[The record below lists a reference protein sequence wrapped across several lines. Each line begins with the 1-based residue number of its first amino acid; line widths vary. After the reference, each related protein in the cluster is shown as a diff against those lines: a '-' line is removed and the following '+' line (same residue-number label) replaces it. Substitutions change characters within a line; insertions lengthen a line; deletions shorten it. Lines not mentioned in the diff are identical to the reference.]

1 MDLNLYI
8 SIIIVDEDDDKNVK
22 KIGLYKNSNTLQS
35 VQMKFDYSEKNL
47 SKLIDVSIY
56 CISDA
61 IQECLKQEETIAEID
76 IGIGILYIQ
85 CLDNNIKYKFIPSDM
100 LDKAVKETLI
110 NKLNLLELK
119 LETSL
124 VSKITNIYKD
134 LI

>member
-1 MDLNLYI
+1 MSKN
-8 SIIIVDEDDDKNVK
+8 IIQDMA
-22 KIGLYKNSNTLQS
+22 TLTTIP
-35 VQMKFDYSEKNL
+35 EKNL

-85 CLDNNIKYKFIPSDM
+85 CLGNNIKYKFIPSDR

-110 NKLNLLELK
+110 NKLNLLEIK